1 MNGYNEGEYMMLTI
15 GNKVPA
21 FSLPANGGQTIT
33 EKDLLGKN
41 TILYFYPKDNT
52 PGCTSEAK
60 DFSALKEEFAKI
72 NTQIIGVSADNVV
85 SHERFI
91 EKQDLNI
98 QLISDED
105 KNLIEA
111 FGAWGEKKNYGK
123 VYLGLI
129 RSTFLINTQ
138 GEIIAEWRNVKAKG
152 HAERILKETNA
163 LLT

>member
-1 MNGYNEGEYMMLTI
+1 MMLTI
-15 GNKVPA
+15 GNKVPS
-21 FSLPANGGQTIT
+21 FSLPANGGKHID

-60 DFSALKEEFAKI
+60 DFTALKDDFAKL
-72 NTQIIGVSADNVV
+72 NTQIIGVSADNVT

-91 EKQDLNI
+91 EKQDLDI

-105 KNLIEA
+105 KKLIEA

-123 VYLGLI
+123 IYFGLI
-129 RSTFLINTQ
+129 RSTFLINTK
-138 GEIIAEWRNVKAKG
+138 GEIIAEWRNVRAKG
-152 HAERILKETNA
+152 HAERILKEATA
-163 LLT
+163 LLS